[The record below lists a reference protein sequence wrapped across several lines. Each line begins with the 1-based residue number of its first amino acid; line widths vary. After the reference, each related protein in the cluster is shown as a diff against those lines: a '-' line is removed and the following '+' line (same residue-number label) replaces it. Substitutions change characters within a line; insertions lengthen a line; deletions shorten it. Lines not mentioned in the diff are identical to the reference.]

1 MATSATCKPEW
12 KANAEYQTGDKVQW
26 KGREYLARWWT
37 RGNEPGKPAFIGLD
51 GSGKVWR
58 DEGACH

>member
-1 MATSATCKPEW
+1 MESERRVPDAD
-12 KANAEYQTGDKVQW
+12 NVQW

-37 RGNEPGKPAFIGLD
+37 RGNEPGNPAFIGLD